1 MANKKKDIII
11 ANPIY
16 DVVFKNLMED
26 KEIAQY
32 FIGIILGETIT
43 DIEFAP
49 LEYTYERKIQTEDQI
64 KTITVIRLDFVATI
78 HTKDNT
84 EKKVLIEI
92 HQALKPYDI
101 LRFGH

>member
-1 MANKKKDIII
+1 MD
-11 ANPIY
+11 
-16 DVVFKNLMED
+16 D

-32 FIGIILGETIT
+32 FIGTILGETIT

-49 LEYTYERKIQTEDQI
+49 QEYTYKRKIQTENKI
-64 KTITVIRLDFVATI
+64 KTITIIRLDFVATI
-78 HTKDNT
+78 RTKDDT